1 MPNHSSAR
9 VIGRIVVGGGKL
21 IHVSQYTG
29 IFRSGGNGG
38 RVRLRYGSLE
48 VRSLPLRF
56 DLWTWL
62 FQMLNVFLLAILV
75 IGVPVLLLYT
85 VNLLRRIA
93 RSLDR
98 IASRLDRIE

>member
-1 MPNHSSAR
+1 M
-9 VIGRIVVGGGKL
+9 
-21 IHVSQYTG
+21 
-29 IFRSGGNGG
+29 
-38 RVRLRYGSLE
+38 
-48 VRSLPLRF
+48 PLRF

-62 FQMLNVFLLAILV
+62 FQTLNVFLLAILV